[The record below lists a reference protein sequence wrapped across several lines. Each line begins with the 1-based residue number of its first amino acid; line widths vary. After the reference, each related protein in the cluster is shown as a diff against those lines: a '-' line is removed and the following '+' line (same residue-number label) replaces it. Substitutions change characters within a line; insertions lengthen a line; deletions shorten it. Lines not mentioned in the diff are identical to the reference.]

1 MLSAVA
7 SLFTI
12 TLVIIINDVRVNNQI
27 FEPRATHH
35 VVGL

>member
-7 SLFTI
+7 LLFTL
-12 TLVIIINDVRVNNQI
+12 TLVIITNDGGVNHQI

-35 VVGL
+35 AVGL